1 MNVRA
6 VAKSYFEA
14 WEARDLDAIMA
25 LHSPDTVFHSH
36 TGQQP
41 LTGAASVRIAFAQLL
56 QTTPD
61 ISFKAWD
68 LRFGNDFWVAQMTVS
83 GTRRQTEGPD
93 IAFSSDSTDVVLVEN
108 GLVTRKDSYV
118 DYVQLMSQFGRAAA

>member
-1 MNVRA
+1 MSVEA
-6 VAKSYFEA
+6 VAKSYFQA

-41 LTGAASVRIAFAQLL
+41 VTGAAQVRVAFGQLL
-56 QTTPD
+56 QMTPD

-68 LRFGNDFWVAQMTVS
+68 LRFGDDFWVAQMIVS
-83 GTRRQTEGPD
+83 GTRRQTDGSD
-93 IAFSSDSTDVVLVEN
+93 IAFSSNSTDVILVKD

-118 DYVQLMSQFGRAAA
+118 DYVKLLSQFGRPAA

>member
-68 LRFGNDFWVAQMTVS
+68 LRFGNDFWRRCVACAES
-83 GTRRQTEGPD
+83 HRIGCAFNSRIGNCGWLRPWRRQ
-93 IAFSSDSTDVVLVEN
+93 
-108 GLVTRKDSYV
+108 YV
-118 DYVQLMSQFGRAAA
+118 RRLHL